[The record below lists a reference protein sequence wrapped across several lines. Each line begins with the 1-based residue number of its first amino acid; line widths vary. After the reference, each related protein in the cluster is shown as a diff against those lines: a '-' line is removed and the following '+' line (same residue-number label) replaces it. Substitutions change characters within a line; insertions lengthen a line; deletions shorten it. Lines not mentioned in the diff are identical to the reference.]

1 MEYADLAILADR
13 ILEESGDEDERIA
26 DILDTIDPL
35 LRSELLL
42 SDFFNAYQVFY
53 YFFRVRLEGV
63 PRERLT
69 LTPASELESGVIV
82 EDVDLCQII
91 FIVRNGVPLV
101 GVGDGERLIATFTGQ
116 ESYHQARRY
125 SEELL

>member
-1 MEYADLAILADR
+1 MEYADLAILAEK

-35 LRSELLL
+35 VRNELLL

-53 YFFRVRLEGV
+53 FFFRVRLEDI
-63 PRERLT
+63 PREKLI
-69 LTPASELESGVIV
+69 LTPASELEQGVTV
-82 EDVDLCQII
+82 EDVDLWQII
-91 FIVRNGVPLV
+91 FMVRNGVPLV
-101 GVGDGERLIATFTGQ
+101 GVGDGEHLIVTFTGQ

>member
-1 MEYADLAILADR
+1 MEYADLAILAEK

-35 LRSELLL
+35 VRNELLL

-53 YFFRVRLEGV
+53 FFFRVRLEDI
-63 PRERLT
+63 PREKLI
-69 LTPASELESGVIV
+69 LTPASELEQGVTV
-82 EDVDLCQII
+82 EDLDLWQII
-91 FIVRNGVPLV
+91 FMVRNGVPLV
-101 GVGDGERLIATFTGQ
+101 GVGDGENLIATFTGQ

>member
-1 MEYADLAILADR
+1 MEYADLAILAEK

-35 LRSELLL
+35 VRNELLL
-42 SDFFNAYQVFY
+42 SDFLNAYQVFY
-53 YFFRVRLEGV
+53 FFFRVRLEDI
-63 PRERLT
+63 PREKLI
-69 LTPASELESGVIV
+69 LTPASELEQGVTV
-82 EDVDLCQII
+82 EDLDLWQII
-91 FIVRNGVPLV
+91 FMVRNGVPLV
-101 GVGDGERLIATFTGQ
+101 GVGDGENLIATFTGQ